1 MDRNDVICAISTA
14 PGVGAIAVLRL
25 SGAGAIALTDRVFV
39 SPSGKNLADVAG
51 NTVHFGRVMDGEE
64 PVDEVLETARRLL
77 EAARKIEDELA
88 AG

>member
-39 SPSGKNLADVAG
+39 SPSGKNLRMWPG
-51 NTVHFGRVMDGEE
+51 IRCISDGLWTE
-64 PVDEVLETARRLL
+64 RSRWM
-77 EAARKIEDELA
+77 RCW
-88 AG
+88 